1 MADSEAP
8 PLPTQRHTLMED
20 LHAFGTGASFAA
32 VGVVLLRSA
41 GLITGGVAGLALEL
55 SYWTHWPVGP
65 VFLVLN
71 LPFFAIA
78 QRRLGWQYT
87 LRSLTVVTVMSL
99 LTVGIP
105 HWLNVQAV
113 NPVFAALFGG
123 TLIGMGVLALVRHR
137 ASVGGI
143 GLLAL
148 YLNETRGINA
158 GKVQLV
164 ADLAILMLGF
174 FLVPL
179 KLFLLSLVSAASLS
193 LVVIAYHRPGRYTG
207 Y

>member
-1 MADSEAP
+1 MAERASPA
-8 PLPTQRHTLMED
+8 LATQRHTLLED
-20 LHAFGTGASFAA
+20 LHAFGMGASFAA

-55 SYWTHWPVGP
+55 SYWAHWPVGP

-71 LPFFAIA
+71 LPFFALA

-113 NPVFAALFGG
+113 DPVFAALFGG

-137 ASVGGI
+137 ASVGGV

-164 ADLAILMLGF
+164 ADLMILALGF

-179 KLFLLSLVSAASLS
+179 KFFLLSIVSAASLS